1 MPYFVHTPRRFTRLL
16 FAVSLLIALAQ
27 LHAQRARI
35 IQPVDDTAR
44 VTLRGSLH
52 PLAQAEFDRGQVSDS
67 DSTGTLL
74 LVLGRSAEQQA
85 ALDSYVKSA
94 SMPGTALYRQWL
106 LPTEY
111 GIRFGAR
118 PDDIAT
124 VKTWLESNGFTIE
137 QVSPAANVIRF
148 SGNMGAV
155 RAAFH
160 TDIHRYEVNGKLHLA
175 NGSAPSIPAAL
186 APVVRGIAA
195 LNDFYPKPH
204 VIRGGHASTTTK
216 PGAVRPELTIYGP
229 SNWGTENYDV
239 YYLPGAG
246 DAATIYDTP
255 NKAMNPAYSGTT
267 WNGAGVTIGI
277 VGDSNLSAS
286 AIADVANYRS
296 MFLNEPLATAV
307 TDAQLPSVVVDG
319 NDPGATSDELE
330 ALVDVEMAEA
340 FAPKALTTLYT
351 SANTDL
357 QYGLF
362 LAMQRAV
369 DDNTISILNISFGAC
384 EQDLGAGGNAFINE
398 IYEQAAA
405 QGISITVSSGDS
417 GSAGC
422 DSSWV
427 SFSAAAS
434 SGLAVNGF
442 ASTPWNV
449 AVGGTDFDVLYSTS
463 LSSVEQYIQAPST
476 TATLLGNPPYYGTAL
491 SYIPEEPWN
500 DSTEVFTT
508 FANNAPYKYGNG
520 PENTLAGGGGMSSA
534 AICSGTISSSG
545 SCSGSMSGYKKPAF
559 QTSLTPVDSVR
570 DVPDVSF
577 FSGSFMS
584 DDGYSQYFNAAWS
597 ICSDNT
603 VNGDSYPYTD
613 CVTASGTTG
622 CGGTCSVNGQ
632 VTTTSAVGGTSTA
645 VPSMAGILALVIQS
659 QGGQRL
665 GQADYGIYNLAANH
679 PSDFHDITQGNNSV
693 LCTAGSTNCG
703 SNSFMAGYNAG
714 KGYDLATGIG
724 SIDVAKFVNDWGTVK
739 FDTTTTTLAAGTSAS
754 SLSTRPLTVAHGS
767 IVYFQVAVNPSTAS
781 GNVVLTSDSSQ
792 ENSDGIIAAAI
803 SNGVA
808 SFSTQALPGGT
819 YTLYARYGGDTAN
832 GSSQSQGIQV
842 TVLPENSSMQFNLN
856 VYDAKTGDLTAI
868 SPASAVYGS
877 QFYANIS
884 PYGGTE
890 GLAKGNPATGTLTL
904 SQNGAQLTTIT
915 LDSQGVANYEFTSST
930 LSPGT
935 YTLAAAY
942 SGDSSYKASTTTQT
956 ITISKAV
963 SVESSFIPTNGTVWA
978 VTDLGKAIAL
988 ELTASS
994 DGVEPTGT
1002 ISVTMNGGS
1011 FGSWAVGA
1019 VSAGGEMQFGVGT
1032 SIDASMIGAGNS
1044 ATFSATYSGDSNY
1057 ASEGP
1062 YTTTVSVAEPA
1073 NATIALSTSGNITI
1087 ATPGQSG
1094 ISTLIVTPSNAFGGS
1109 VSLTCALTSG
1119 AVASNNPTCSI
1130 PSSISISGTA
1140 AQTASITISTTA
1152 ATRANVRQR
1161 TAVLTGL
1168 GGAGIAL
1175 AGILIIAVPRGYKL
1189 WLPMF
1194 CFVALG
1200 AALLTIGCSAGG
1212 GNIRLGGGSSGTPA
1226 GTYTFTITGA
1236 NGSISGSTTQTV
1248 TVQ

>member
-255 NKAMNPAYSGTT
+255 NKAMNSAYSGTT

-369 DDNTISILNISFGAC
+369 DDNTVSILNISFGAC

-603 VNGDSYPYTD
+603 VNGDSYSYTD

-632 VTTTSAVGGTSTA
+632 VTTTSPVGGTSTA

-739 FDTTTTTLAAGTSAS
+739 FATTTTTLAAGTSAS
-754 SLSTRPLTVAHGS
+754 SLSTSPLTVAHGS
-767 IVYFQVAVNPSTAS
+767 IVYFQVGVSPSTAS
-781 GNVVLTSDSSQ
+781 GNVVLTSDNSQ
-792 ENSDGIIAAAI
+792 ENSDGIITAAI

-819 YTLYARYGGDTAN
+819 YTLYARYGGDTGNA
-832 GSSQSQGIQV
+832 SSQSQGIQV
-842 TVLPENSSMQFNLN
+842 TVSPENSTMQFNLN

-915 LDSQGVANYEFTSST
+915 LDSQGVANYGFTSST

-942 SGDSSYKASTTTQT
+942 SGDSSYKASTTTQKLT
-956 ITISKAV
+956 ITKAPV
-963 SVESSFIPTNGTVWA
+963 SAIAGPTNGSTIQSTANVEVGSTITVYSYGVAPAGSLAVQMNGTSLGTVNVANGSVVFESEQNASAGIA
-978 VTDLGKAIAL
+978 VT
-988 ELTASS
+988 ASQI
-994 DGVEPTGT
+994 GV
-1002 ISVTMNGGS
+1002 
-1011 FGSWAVGA
+1011 
-1019 VSAGGEMQFGVGT
+1019 
-1032 SIDASMIGAGNS
+1032 GNS
-1044 ATFSATYSGDSNY
+1044 ATFTIAYNGDSNY
-1057 ASEGP
+1057 QGAGP
-1062 YTTTVSVAEPA
+1062 FNTTVTVAEPV
-1073 NATIALSTSGNITI
+1073 NAALALSTSGNITI
-1087 ATPGQSG
+1087 TTPGQSG
-1094 ISTLIVTPSNAFGGS
+1094 TSMLTVTPSNGFGGS

-1119 AVASNNPTCSI
+1119 AVSSYNPTCSI
-1130 PSSISISGTA
+1130 PSSVSISGTA
-1140 AQTASITISTTA
+1140 AQTASITVSTTA
-1152 ATRANVRQR
+1152 STTANVRKR
-1161 TAVLTGL
+1161 TAVLTEL
-1168 GGAGIAL
+1168 GGGGIVFAGV
-1175 AGILIIAVPRGYKL
+1175 LIIFVPRRRKL

-1212 GNIRLGGGSSGTPA
+1212 GSIGPGGGSSGTPA

-1236 NGSISGSTTQTV
+1236 NGSISGVTTQTV
-1248 TVQ
+1248 TIQ

>member
-1 MPYFVHTPRRFTRLL
+1 
-16 FAVSLLIALAQ
+16 
-27 LHAQRARI
+27 
-35 IQPVDDTAR
+35 
-44 VTLRGSLH
+44 
-52 PLAQAEFDRGQVSDS
+52 
-67 DSTGTLL
+67 
-74 LVLGRSAEQQA
+74 
-85 ALDSYVKSA
+85 
-94 SMPGTALYRQWL
+94 MPGTALYRQWL

-111 GIRFGAR
+111 GIRFGAS

-239 YYLPGAG
+239 YYLAGAG

-255 NKAMNPAYSGTT
+255 NKAMNSAYSGTT

-277 VGDSNLSAS
+277 AGDSNLSAS

-307 TDAQLPSVVVDG
+307 TDAQLPNVVVDG

-679 PSDFHDITQGNNSV
+679 PSDFHDIIQGNNSV

-739 FDTTTTTLAAGTSAS
+739 FATTTTTLAAGTSAS
-754 SLSTRPLTVAHGS
+754 SLSTSPFIVAHGS
-767 IVYFQVAVNPSTAS
+767 IVYFQVGVNPSTAS
-781 GNVVLTSDSSQ
+781 GNVVLTSDNSQ
-792 ENSDGIIAAAI
+792 ENSDGIITAAI

-819 YTLYARYGGDTAN
+819 YTLYARYGGDTGNA
-832 GSSQSQGIQV
+832 SSQSQGIQV
-842 TVLPENSSMQFNLN
+842 TVSPENSSMQFNLN

-890 GLAKGNPATGTLTL
+890 GLTKGNPATGTLTL
-904 SQNGAQLTTIT
+904 SQNGTQLTTIT
-915 LDSQGVANYEFTSST
+915 LGSQGVANYQFTSST

-942 SGDSSYKASTTTQT
+942 SGDSSYKASTTTQKLT
-956 ITISKAV
+956 ITKAPV
-963 SVESSFIPTNGTVWA
+963 SAIAGPTNGSTVQSTANVEVGSTITVYSYGVAPAGSLAVQMNGTSLGTVNVTNGSVVFESEQNASAGIA
-978 VTDLGKAIAL
+978 VT
-988 ELTASS
+988 ASQI
-994 DGVEPTGT
+994 GV
-1002 ISVTMNGGS
+1002 
-1011 FGSWAVGA
+1011 
-1019 VSAGGEMQFGVGT
+1019 
-1032 SIDASMIGAGNS
+1032 GNS
-1044 ATFSATYSGDSNY
+1044 ATFTIAYNGDSNY
-1057 ASEGP
+1057 QGAGP
-1062 YTTTVSVAEPA
+1062 FNTTVTVAEPV
-1073 NATIALSTSGNITI
+1073 NAAVALSTSGNITI
-1087 ATPGQSG
+1087 TTPGQSG
-1094 ISTLIVTPSNAFGGS
+1094 TSMLTVTPSNGFGGS

-1119 AVASNNPTCSI
+1119 AVSSYNPTCSI
-1130 PSSISISGTA
+1130 PSSVSISGTA
-1140 AQTASITISTTA
+1140 AQTASITVSTTA
-1152 ATRANVRQR
+1152 STTANVRKR
-1161 TAVLTGL
+1161 TAVLTEL
-1168 GGAGIAL
+1168 GGGGIVFAGV
-1175 AGILIIAVPRGYKL
+1175 LIIFVPRRRKL

-1200 AALLTIGCSAGG
+1200 AALLNIGCSAGG
-1212 GNIRLGGGSSGTPA
+1212 GSIGPGGGSSGTPA

-1236 NGSISGSTTQTV
+1236 NGSITGVTTQTV
-1248 TVQ
+1248 TIQ

>member
-1 MPYFVHTPRRFTRLL
+1 L

-111 GIRFGAR
+111 GIRFGAS

-229 SNWGTENYDV
+229 SSWGTENYDV

-255 NKAMNPAYSGTT
+255 NKAMNSAYSGTT

-307 TDAQLPSVVVDG
+307 TDAQLPNVVVDG

-362 LAMQRAV
+362 LAVQRAV
-369 DDNTISILNISFGAC
+369 DDNTVSILNISFGAC

-679 PSDFHDITQGNNSV
+679 PSDFHDIIQGNNSV

-739 FDTTTTTLAAGTSAS
+739 FATTTTTLAAGTSAS
-754 SLSTRPLTVAHGS
+754 SLSTSPFIVAHGS
-767 IVYFQVAVNPSTAS
+767 IVYFQVGVNPSTAS
-781 GNVVLTSDSSQ
+781 GNVVLTSDNSQ
-792 ENSDGIIAAAI
+792 ENSDGIITAAI

-819 YTLYARYGGDTAN
+819 YTLYARYGGDTGNA
-832 GSSQSQGIQV
+832 SSQSQGIQV
-842 TVLPENSSMQFNLN
+842 TVSPENSSMQFNLN

-890 GLAKGNPATGTLTL
+890 GLTKGNPATGTLTL
-904 SQNGAQLTTIT
+904 SQNGTQLTTIT
-915 LDSQGVANYEFTSST
+915 LGSQGVANYQFTSST

-942 SGDSSYKASTTTQT
+942 SGDSSYKASTTTQKLT
-956 ITISKAV
+956 ITKAPV
-963 SVESSFIPTNGTVWA
+963 SAIAGPTNGSTVQSTANVEVGSTITVYSYGVAPAGSLAVQMNGTSLGTVNVTNGSVVFESEQNASAGIA
-978 VTDLGKAIAL
+978 VT
-988 ELTASS
+988 ASQI
-994 DGVEPTGT
+994 GV
-1002 ISVTMNGGS
+1002 
-1011 FGSWAVGA
+1011 
-1019 VSAGGEMQFGVGT
+1019 
-1032 SIDASMIGAGNS
+1032 GNS
-1044 ATFSATYSGDSNY
+1044 ATFTIAYNGDSNY
-1057 ASEGP
+1057 QGAGP
-1062 YTTTVSVAEPA
+1062 FNTTVTVAEPV
-1073 NATIALSTSGNITI
+1073 NAAVALSTSGNITI
-1087 ATPGQSG
+1087 TTPGQSG
-1094 ISTLIVTPSNAFGGS
+1094 TSMLTVTPSNGFGGS

-1119 AVASNNPTCSI
+1119 AVSSYNPTCSI
-1130 PSSISISGTA
+1130 PSSVSISGTA
-1140 AQTASITISTTA
+1140 AQTASITVSTTA
-1152 ATRANVRQR
+1152 STTANVRKR
-1161 TAVLTGL
+1161 TAVLTEL
-1168 GGAGIAL
+1168 GGGGIVFAGV
-1175 AGILIIAVPRGYKL
+1175 LIIFVPRRRKL

-1212 GNIRLGGGSSGTPA
+1212 GSIGPGGGSSGTPA

-1236 NGSISGSTTQTV
+1236 NGSISGVTTQTV
-1248 TVQ
+1248 TIQ

>member
-255 NKAMNPAYSGTT
+255 NKAMNSAYSGTT

-277 VGDSNLSAS
+277 AGDSNLSAS

-307 TDAQLPSVVVDG
+307 TDAQLPNVVVDG

-369 DDNTISILNISFGAC
+369 DDNTVSILNISFGAC

-603 VNGDSYPYTD
+603 VNGDSYSYTD

-739 FDTTTTTLAAGTSAS
+739 FATTTTTLAAGTSAS
-754 SLSTRPLTVAHGS
+754 SLSTSPLTVAHGS
-767 IVYFQVAVNPSTAS
+767 IVYFQVGVSPSTAS
-781 GNVVLTSDSSQ
+781 GNVVLTSDNSQ
-792 ENSDGIIAAAI
+792 ENSDGIITAAI

-819 YTLYARYGGDTAN
+819 YTLYARYGGDTGNA
-832 GSSQSQGIQV
+832 SSQSQGIQV

-942 SGDSSYKASTTTQT
+942 SGDSSYKASTTTQKLT
-956 ITISKAV
+956 ITKAPV
-963 SVESSFIPTNGTVWA
+963 SAIAGPTNGSTVQSTANVEVGSTITVYSYGVAPAGSLAVQMNGTSLGTVNVTNGSVVFESEQNASAGIA
-978 VTDLGKAIAL
+978 VT
-988 ELTASS
+988 ASQI
-994 DGVEPTGT
+994 GV
-1002 ISVTMNGGS
+1002 
-1011 FGSWAVGA
+1011 
-1019 VSAGGEMQFGVGT
+1019 
-1032 SIDASMIGAGNS
+1032 GNS
-1044 ATFSATYSGDSNY
+1044 ATFTIAYNGDSNY
-1057 ASEGP
+1057 QGAGP
-1062 YTTTVSVAEPA
+1062 FNTTVTVAEPV
-1073 NATIALSTSGNITI
+1073 NAALALSTSGNITI
-1087 ATPGQSG
+1087 TTPGQSG
-1094 ISTLIVTPSNAFGGS
+1094 TSMLTVTPSNGFGGS

-1119 AVASNNPTCSI
+1119 AVSSYNPTCSI
-1130 PSSISISGTA
+1130 PSSVSISGTA
-1140 AQTASITISTTA
+1140 AQTASITVSTTA
-1152 ATRANVRQR
+1152 STTANVRKR
-1161 TAVLTGL
+1161 TAVLTEL
-1168 GGAGIAL
+1168 GGGGIVFAGV
-1175 AGILIIAVPRGYKL
+1175 LIIFVPRRRKL

-1212 GNIRLGGGSSGTPA
+1212 GSIGPGGGSSGTPA

-1236 NGSISGSTTQTV
+1236 NGSISGVTTQTV
-1248 TVQ
+1248 TIQ

>member
-255 NKAMNPAYSGTT
+255 NKAMNSAYSGTT

-277 VGDSNLSAS
+277 AGDSNLSAS

-307 TDAQLPSVVVDG
+307 TDAQLPNVVVDG

-603 VNGDSYPYTD
+603 VNGDSYSYTD

-739 FDTTTTTLAAGTSAS
+739 FATTTTTLAAGTSAS
-754 SLSTRPLTVAHGS
+754 SLSTSPLTVAHGS
-767 IVYFQVAVNPSTAS
+767 IVYFQVGVSPSTAS
-781 GNVVLTSDSSQ
+781 GNVVLTSDNSQ
-792 ENSDGIIAAAI
+792 ENSDGIITAAI

-819 YTLYARYGGDTAN
+819 YTLYARYGGDTGNA
-832 GSSQSQGIQV
+832 SSQSQGIQV
-842 TVLPENSSMQFNLN
+842 TESPENSSMQFNLN

-904 SQNGAQLTTIT
+904 SQNGTQLTTIT
-915 LDSQGVANYEFTSST
+915 LGSQGVANYQFTSST

-942 SGDSSYKASTTTQT
+942 SGDSSYKASTTTQKLT
-956 ITISKAV
+956 ITKAPV
-963 SVESSFIPTNGTVWA
+963 SAIAGPTNGSTVQSTANVEVGSTITVYSYGVAPEGSLAVQMNGTSLGTVNVTNGSVVFESEQNASAGIA
-978 VTDLGKAIAL
+978 VT
-988 ELTASS
+988 ASQI
-994 DGVEPTGT
+994 GV
-1002 ISVTMNGGS
+1002 
-1011 FGSWAVGA
+1011 
-1019 VSAGGEMQFGVGT
+1019 
-1032 SIDASMIGAGNS
+1032 GNS
-1044 ATFSATYSGDSNY
+1044 ATFTIAYNGDSNY
-1057 ASEGP
+1057 QGAGP
-1062 YTTTVSVAEPA
+1062 FNTTVTVAEPV
-1073 NATIALSTSGNITI
+1073 NAALALSTSGNITI
-1087 ATPGQSG
+1087 TTPGQSG
-1094 ISTLIVTPSNAFGGS
+1094 TSMLTVTPSNGFGGS

-1119 AVASNNPTCSI
+1119 AVSSYNPTCSI
-1130 PSSISISGTA
+1130 PSSVSISGTA
-1140 AQTASITISTTA
+1140 AQTASITVSTTA
-1152 ATRANVRQR
+1152 STTANVRKR
-1161 TAVLTGL
+1161 TAVLTEL
-1168 GGAGIAL
+1168 GGGGIVFAGV
-1175 AGILIIAVPRGYKL
+1175 LIIFVPRRRKL

-1200 AALLTIGCSAGG
+1200 AALLNIGCSAGG
-1212 GNIRLGGGSSGTPA
+1212 GSIGPGGGSSGTPA

-1236 NGSISGSTTQTV
+1236 NGSITGVTTQTV
-1248 TVQ
+1248 TIQ